1 MRPAWLCCEPRVAAH
16 LETLEPPA
24 LKAGE
29 LRDAIEAVLEPAS
42 ASVLAEVSIGLG
54 ATARHHN
61 LDATALSEALTDELS
76 KKWNKEELDEWQK
89 IRSPFEDLLNARSVV
104 LIAKAIQ
111 LSYDYANFY
120 EKGRILTDIRPLF
133 DEDSLRIPAALVSQ
147 VLRID
152 YVNEEGRHSISLAM
166 DESDVE
172 RLRRACERALRKG
185 EACEEV
191 AEKESGIRVVRSEE
205 LKQWP

>member
-1 MRPAWLCCEPRVAAH
+1 
-16 LETLEPPA
+16 
-24 LKAGE
+24 
-29 LRDAIEAVLEPAS
+29 
-42 ASVLAEVSIGLG
+42 
-54 ATARHHN
+54 

-104 LIAKAIQ
+104 LIVKAIQ
-111 LSYDYANFY
+111 LSYDYANLY

-191 AEKESGIRVVRSEE
+191 AGKESGIRVVRSEE